1 MAQKVPNHKLQI
13 YINKKGRRKFLD
25 IFNLEEVIP
34 VLKKVFK
41 AEDYLKVI

>member
-1 MAQKVPNHKLQI
+1 MAQKVLNHKLQI
-13 YINKKGRRKFLD
+13 YMDKKGRRNFMD
-25 IFNLEEVIP
+25 IFNLQEVIP